1 MLAGRVVNLLTLRLT
16 LLAAVIAGSANTI
29 NAAGIESI
37 ENIVVIYAENRSF
50 DNLYGTF
57 PGANGLSGVTP
68 DQYRQRDRDGSVLEK
83 LPPIWGGL
91 MAKGVEPS
99 ISQAQTENLPNTPFA
114 IDDPKGF
121 NLPLGVTTRDLWHRF
136 YQNQMQIAG
145 GKNDRFAAYADS
157 GALVM
162 GHYANSRL
170 PLWDVARQYVLAD
183 NFFMGAFGGSFL
195 NHFALICA
203 CAPTYPNADQSPARA
218 LISSV
223 EADAVTLKPAAES
236 PKSAIEGPPKFVNDG
251 NLSPDFYAVNT
262 MQPPY
267 QPSANAPA
275 PGGDRA
281 YADPAK
287 PTTLPPQTERTIGD
301 LLSAKGVTWAWY
313 AGAWQAALDGKN
325 AEPAPNFQYHHQ
337 PFNYFADM
345 APGTAAR
352 AEHLRDGGLGGS
364 EFIKA
369 IDSGALPKVAFYKP
383 QGNLNEHP
391 GYTDVVGGDRHVADV
406 VGHLQK
412 SPQWAHMVVIITYD
426 ENGGFWDHVAPPKGD
441 RWGPGSR
448 IPALIVSP
456 FAKKGFVDHT
466 LYDTTS
472 ILSLITRRF
481 GLPLL
486 PGLQIRNAAVAAS
499 GNAPLGD
506 LTNALELMS
515 P

>member
-1 MLAGRVVNLLTLRLT
+1 MLAGGVVNLLTLRLT

-91 MAKGVEPS
+91 TAKGVEPS

-218 LISSV
+218 LIS
-223 EADAVTLKPAAES
+223 ACA
-236 PKSAIEGPPKFVNDG
+236 
-251 NLSPDFYAVNT
+251 
-262 MQPPY
+262 MRQ
-267 QPSANAPA
+267 
-275 PGGDRA
+275 
-281 YADPAK
+281 
-287 PTTLPPQTERTIGD
+287 
-301 LLSAKGVTWAWY
+301 
-313 AGAWQAALDGKN
+313 
-325 AEPAPNFQYHHQ
+325 
-337 PFNYFADM
+337 
-345 APGTAAR
+345 
-352 AEHLRDGGLGGS
+352 
-364 EFIKA
+364 
-369 IDSGALPKVAFYKP
+369 
-383 QGNLNEHP
+383 
-391 GYTDVVGGDRHVADV
+391 
-406 VGHLQK
+406 
-412 SPQWAHMVVIITYD
+412 
-426 ENGGFWDHVAPPKGD
+426 
-441 RWGPGSR
+441 
-448 IPALIVSP
+448 
-456 FAKKGFVDHT
+456 
-466 LYDTTS
+466 
-472 ILSLITRRF
+472 
-481 GLPLL
+481 
-486 PGLQIRNAAVAAS
+486 
-499 GNAPLGD
+499 
-506 LTNALELMS
+506 
-515 P
+515 